1 MANKIEVLDAIMGS
15 GKSTGII
22 KWMIDNPQNKYL
34 CVSPLLTEVVERIPM
49 ECERLDFESPSTE
62 NHRTKGEHLTELL
75 KEGCNISFTHSLFV
89 SLTKEHLSLI
99 KREAYTLIIDEEIDF
114 VEAYQGK
121 DYKKEDIITLEKSKH
136 IKINE
141 NELGRVDW
149 TWNREDFEEGSKYSK
164 LRRMC
169 QLGMVHCAKR
179 DRGMIVLHLPISLVS
194 AAHRTIVLT
203 YLFEGSV
210 MSRFME
216 MKGVDV
222 VPFTEVKLIKTDAQV
237 KEEACRLIKIEDTPS
252 IVKLRDSGKFGLS
265 STFYRNA
272 NKEELKQVS
281 NAIKSACRKFDKSRV
296 IYTLPKDMVLP
307 TNGVAKVKVSGYKAD
322 ECFLYS
328 GIKATNDYSDRDV
341 VVHAFNKYPLVPLTA
356 YLHDYGFPLDPD
368 LFALSEMVQ
377 FVWRSAIRNGGEIR
391 LYILS
396 KRMEKLFTSWLNYG

>member
-1 MANKIEVLDAIMGS
+1 MKIEVLDSIMGS

-22 KWMIDNPQNKYL
+22 KWMADNPQNKYL
-34 CVSPLLTEVVERIPM
+34 YVSPLLTEVVDRIPS
-49 ECERLDFESPSTE
+49 ECEALGFESPSTE
-62 NHRTKGEHLTELL
+62 SHRTKGEHLTDLL
-75 KEGCNISFTHSLFV
+75 KDGCNISFTHSLFM
-89 SLTKEHLSLI
+89 SLTKEHLKLI

-121 DYKKEDIITLEKSKH
+121 DYKKEDIITLENSGH
-136 IKINE
+136 IKVNE
-141 NELGRVDW
+141 EELGRVDW
-149 TWNREDFEEGSKYSK
+149 TWDSDNFEEGSKYSK
-164 LRRMC
+164 LKRMC
-169 QLGMVHCAKR
+169 NLGMVHCAKR

-210 MSRFME
+210 MSRFMD
-216 MKGVDV
+216 MKGVSV
-222 VPFTEVKLIKTDAQV
+222 TPFTEVELIKTVAQV

-252 IVKLRDSGKFGLS
+252 IINLRDSGKFGLS

-307 TNGVAKVKVSGYKAD
+307 AAGVAKVKVAGYKAKD
-322 ECFLYS
+322 CFLYS

-341 VVHAFNKYPLVPLTA
+341 VVHAFNKHPLVPLTA
-356 YLHDYGFPLDPD
+356 YLYDYGFPLDSD

-377 FVWRSAIRNGGEIR
+377 FVWRSSIRNGCEIH
-391 LYILS
+391 LFILS
-396 KRMEKLFTSWLNYG
+396 KRMRKLFTEWLNYG

>member
-1 MANKIEVLDAIMGS
+1 MKIEVLDSIMGS

-22 KWMIDNPQNKYL
+22 KWMADNPQNKYL
-34 CVSPLLTEVVERIPM
+34 YVSPLLTEVVDRIPS
-49 ECERLDFESPSTE
+49 ECEALGFESPSTE
-62 NHRTKGEHLTELL
+62 NHRTKGEHLTDLL
-75 KEGCNISFTHSLFV
+75 KDGCNISFTHSLFM
-89 SLTKEHLSLI
+89 SLTKEHLNLI

-121 DYKKEDIITLEKSKH
+121 DYKKEDIITLENSGH

-141 NELGRVDW
+141 DELGRVDW
-149 TWNREDFEEGSKYSK
+149 TWNSDNFEEGSKYSK
-164 LRRMC
+164 LKRMC
-169 QLGMVHCAKR
+169 NLGMVHCAKR
-179 DRGMIVLHLPISLVS
+179 DRGMIVLHLPISLIS

-210 MSRFME
+210 MSRFMD
-216 MKGVDV
+216 MKGISVI
-222 VPFTEVKLIKTDAQV
+222 PFTEVELIKTVAQV

-252 IVKLRDSGKFGLS
+252 IIKLRDSGKFGLS

-307 TNGVAKVKVSGYKAD
+307 AAGVAKVKVAGYKAKD
-322 ECFLYS
+322 CFLYS

-341 VVHAFNKYPLVPLTA
+341 VVHAFNKHPLVPLTA
-356 YLHDYGFPLDPD
+356 YLYDYGFPLDSD

-377 FVWRSAIRNGGEIR
+377 FVWRSSIRNGREIQ
-391 LYILS
+391 LFILS
-396 KRMEKLFTSWLNYG
+396 KRMRKLFTDWLNYG